1 MSYVLLC
8 KGNKALKPYY
18 IEDIRKKIYTLEELC
33 YYLYHNTVLCA
44 EELVRFQLAHW
55 IGHQLGFQDLSES
68 LLRILEKEKRPEKIA
83 SQIFAYADYLTKQ
96 EREAVCEKIRRNSE
110 LSWNERK
117 KMRADYYVLEKHYQ
131 DAIREY
137 EDILLQKEYNTA
149 KEKHH
154 IIYDIGC
161 CYAHMFYFD
170 LAYDCFIRACDME
183 ISQKEDLRAALFCKR
198 MLLSDREYEDF
209 LADHEE
215 FIETD
220 RELSEQIRG
229 VKHEFSNEVQTK
241 EPISGKVSGNRKERV
256 QYISDKLAEYKLE
269 S

>member
-1 MSYVLLC
+1 M
-8 KGNKALKPYY
+8 
-18 IEDIRKKIYTLEELC
+18 E
-33 YYLYHNTVLCA
+33 CA
-44 EELVRFQLAHW
+44 Q
-55 IGHQLGFQDLSES
+55 
-68 LLRILEKEKRPEKIA
+68 KMP
-83 SQIFAYADYLTKQ
+83 ADH
-96 EREAVCEKIRRNSE
+96 
-110 LSWNERK
+110 
-117 KMRADYYVLEKHYQ
+117 YVLETPHQ

-170 LAYDCFIRACDME
+170 LAYDCFIRAYDME
-183 ISQKEDLRAALFCKR
+183 LSPKEDLRAALFCKR

-215 FIETD
+215 FKETD

-229 VKHEFSNEVQTK
+229 IRHEYDNEAETK
-241 EPISGKVSGNRKERV
+241 ELVSRETLGNKEEWV
-256 QYISDKLAEYKLE
+256 QYISGKLAEYKLE

>member
-137 EDILLQKEYNTA
+137 EDILLQRNTIRQRKGIILFMTSA
-149 KEKHH
+149 AAMH
-154 IIYDIGC
+154 I
-161 CYAHMFYFD
+161 
-170 LAYDCFIRACDME
+170 CFILIWHMTVLSGPMIWRSLKKRICG
-183 ISQKEDLRAALFCKR
+183 LRCFAKGCFYPTGNMR
-198 MLLSDREYEDF
+198 IF
-209 LADHEE
+209 L
-215 FIETD
+215 
-220 RELSEQIRG
+220 QIMR
-229 VKHEFSNEVQTK
+229 N
-241 EPISGKVSGNRKERV
+241 
-256 QYISDKLAEYKLE
+256 L
-269 S
+269 